1 MEMLDIVNENDEII
15 GQADIKKAHAEKLL
29 HRIVHIL
36 ILNHSGEMAL
46 QMRSAKR
53 SFCPQHWCTAVGGHV
68 QSGETYEQAAI
79 RECREELG
87 TTIPKMKK
95 TFYDRYHHEAQGDK
109 FLTTFVAT
117 YDGPFYPNPEEVEK
131 ISFFK
136 IEEIKAMV
144 KKGEKFHPEL
154 LFLLNKHL

>member
-1 MEMLDIVNENDEII
+1 MELLDVVNDKDEII
-15 GQADIKKAHAEKLL
+15 GKADIKKAHAEKLL
-29 HRIVHIL
+29 HRIVHVL
-36 ILNHSGEMAL
+36 IMNHTGEMAL
-46 QMRSAKR
+46 QMRSAQR
-53 SFCPQHWCTAVGGHV
+53 HFCPQHWCTAVGGHV

-79 RECREELG
+79 RECREEIG

-95 TFYDRYHHEAQGDK
+95 TFYDLYRHEQQGDK

-131 ISFFK
+131 IVFFK
-136 IEEIKAMV
+136 IEKIKDMIKA
-144 KKGEKFHPEL
+144 GEKFHPEL